1 MKRFLTAVALMTVL
15 ALMLACGSGGGEKEP
30 AGDGGGAQEG
40 QAPPVA
46 TSAATPT
53 ATPTAEPIPSP
64 AAGLAEDLDELV
76 LGEGDVPI
84 DFSSLGNMDFDFD
97 LDFLDLPTP
106 QGMTAHMS
114 MFATPDSEDMIV
126 SMVILMEDDT
136 LLEEA
141 FSQMGD
147 LSPEEMEEAFS
158 MFGDYSDLGLTLLDT
173 RELDVS
179 SLGDQAYGMGFTM
192 EMPQVGVM
200 DCEMVFFGEGP
211 VLAVAMTMNMGG
223 GTAVDVRPLADTM
236 ADKIEAAVQ

>member
-1 MKRFLTAVALMTVL
+1 MKRFLAAVVLVATL
-15 ALMLACGSGGGEKEP
+15 ALTVACGSGGGGGQP
-30 AGDGGGAQEG
+30 AADIGASPSAEQG

-46 TSAATPT
+46 TAV

-84 DFSSLGNMDFDFD
+84 DFSSLGSMDFDFD
-97 LDFLDLPTP
+97 LDFLDLPLP

-114 MFATPDSEDMIV
+114 MFATPDSQDMII
-126 SMVILMEDDT
+126 SMVIVMEDDA

-200 DCEMVFFGEGP
+200 DCEMVFFGEGS
-211 VLAVAMTMNMGG
+211 VLGITMTMAMRG
-223 GTAVDVRPLADTM
+223 GTAVDVVPLAETM
-236 ADKIEAAVQ
+236 ADKIEAATQ